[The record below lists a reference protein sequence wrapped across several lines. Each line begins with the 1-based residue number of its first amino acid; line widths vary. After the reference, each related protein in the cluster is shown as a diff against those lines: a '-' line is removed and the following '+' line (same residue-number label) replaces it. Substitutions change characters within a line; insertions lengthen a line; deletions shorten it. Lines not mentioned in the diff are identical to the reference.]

1 MGFFAQKEKL
11 YFACGL
17 SYAVIKR
24 YAINNSRI
32 FDLHDKKDGD
42 TLNWNYYV
50 LLLDGEGLRDKT
62 SLVLSILETFIRHPG
77 QGKQAP
83 DAESWN

>member
-1 MGFFAQKEKL
+1 MWIIRWQLEDWGIQVGFFAQKEKL

-62 SLVLSILETFIRHPG
+62 SLVLSILE
-77 QGKQAP
+77 GKHL
-83 DAESWN
+83 